1 MLEAGFILLR
11 CSLMVSVRN
20 NPALCSGVID
30 LKSVVE
36 AVRAAER
43 CFPAT
48 QLVAKAPQMRLFGAL
63 GGGVA
68 QDPHHHQ
75 GVGKLGRTQ
84 LVMLSLKTH
93 RHQPCCAEPLMVPTG
108 SLLWDPSPW
117 GSG

>member
-1 MLEAGFILLR
+1 
-11 CSLMVSVRN
+11 MVSVRN
-20 NPALCSGVID
+20 NPALCSGAID

-43 CFPAT
+43 CFPAA